1 MTTTINPYLRLLYYY
16 DIDSKGI
23 LYEKKR
29 RKENIC
35 ANSTNNKY
43 IELWLWQSKCISS
56 LLSCNK
62 RYNNLCVLREN
73 ETEYKHFSVE
83 MIAKLLSYCVY
94 SIP

>member
-43 IELWLWQSKCISS
+43 IELWL
-56 LLSCNK
+56 
-62 RYNNLCVLREN
+62 
-73 ETEYKHFSVE
+73 
-83 MIAKLLSYCVY
+83 
-94 SIP
+94 

>member
-23 LYEKKR
+23 LLYEKRK

-43 IELWLWQSKCISS
+43 IELWFMTIKMYFFVII
-56 LLSCNK
+56 LLIK
-62 RYNNLCVLREN
+62 DIIICV
-73 ETEYKHFSVE
+73 
-83 MIAKLLSYCVY
+83 C
-94 SIP
+94 